1 MFLRLRLFP
10 MVANHWSKE
19 ASQIRNMKYE
29 RYWKSLI
36 FQTFCPAAFKNSL
49 LQCVKNWWESLFASC
64 RVTFFQRVITER
76 EGMTKEDDR
85 QIIMLRMML
94 FNENAF
100 DVVNYL
106 SLGYKCFY
114 RRYTTLAVATERCV
128 TVLAPFTHIKV
139 KYIYNCTS
147 C

>member
-1 MFLRLRLFP
+1 M
-10 MVANHWSKE
+10 
-19 ASQIRNMKYE
+19 I
-29 RYWKSLI
+29 
-36 FQTFCPAAFKNSL
+36 
-49 LQCVKNWWESLFASC
+49 
-64 RVTFFQRVITER
+64 
-76 EGMTKEDDR
+76 
-85 QIIMLRMML
+85 L

-139 KYIYNCTS
+139 KYKVTHIKVTHVKVTRIKVREASSLHCFFKIVQKGS
-147 C
+147 IP

>member
-1 MFLRLRLFP
+1 MAHHA
-10 MVANHWSKE
+10 VSH
-19 ASQIRNMKYE
+19 
-29 RYWKSLI
+29 
-36 FQTFCPAAFKNSL
+36 
-49 LQCVKNWWESLFASC
+49 
-64 RVTFFQRVITER
+64 FFQRVITER

-85 QIIMLRMML
+85 QIIMLRMIL

-106 SLGYKCFY
+106 HLGYKCFY

-147 C
+147 Y